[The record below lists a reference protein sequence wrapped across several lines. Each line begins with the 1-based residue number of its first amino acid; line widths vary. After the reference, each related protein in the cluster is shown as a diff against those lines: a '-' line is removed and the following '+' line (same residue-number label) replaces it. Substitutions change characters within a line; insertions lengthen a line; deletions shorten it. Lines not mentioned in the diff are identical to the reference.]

1 MIEFRNVSKTYKSKK
16 KVTTEALKNV
26 SFTLPNTGMV
36 FILGKSGSG
45 KSTLLNIL
53 GGLDNCDSGEI
64 YVDSKKISNF
74 KENDYDYYRNTYVGF
89 IFQEFNLIEEY
100 NVYDN
105 ISLGLKLQKEKVKKE
120 QLDQILEQVGLTGL
134 GLRKI
139 NELSG
144 GQKQRVAIARALIK
158 NPNMILADE
167 PTGSL
172 DSETGKQIF
181 DLLKQISREKL
192 VVIVSHDVESA
203 NQYADG
209 IIEIHDGVVVSNTI
223 MLEPASQRAFV
234 TKKSHLPWKDS
245 FHLAVKSL
253 LTKKIKMVV
262 TIILV
267 TMALVFFGVSTSL
280 SSYDFPYTIAKVL
293 LENGEHYIDLK
304 KESGFLNEN
313 EVAEINQKTN
323 LERYPVYSL
332 KSNNTTVALELN
344 RLEYLQDSE
353 NVMVYYMSYVGGSN
367 QFIEADESFIEGEI
381 LGHYPKTYDE
391 IMIHSYLADL
401 IIINGVLAYSE
412 TEPNHETY
420 FYPKDYDELLNTD
433 QFILIG
439 NHQVKVSGIIL
450 DDTAPFESLKTTRN
464 NSVLNGTDSFLSLN
478 DYSDIYSEFST
489 KIMRYGKDIYVKEGF
504 AENIPLE
511 PNTRLD
517 TSVFRV
523 DVTYQNRSYLLSSD
537 IQYMSRAVEVDNGQE
552 TVEVT
557 KLNDNEI
564 IINASF
570 LDKISNN
577 EFSKQKDT
585 YIEEH
590 YDGSIPVSE
599 VETEFVR
606 NYLQEHDILNQ
617 EILIEFEQYNKN
629 QKSSYTIKVVGY
641 QNASDTIYIADN
653 MATELQPANINISS
667 IKVKVDNREDMEA
680 LIETFPTEDN
690 TREITVDTVRPIISD
705 NSYFTYFNSIMNLF
719 EVLSGIAFIVSII
732 FAIFAIILLMNFII
746 TSIFHSKKT
755 IGILRGLGAKKTD
768 VMKIFFQEGL
778 LVGIISCI
786 LTGILLFAIIY
797 FFNAKISSYFF
808 FDVSFILF
816 TPKLLLTLLLGVL
829 IVIFISSLIAVY
841 KISRMKPVDAISNK

>member
-53 GGLDNCDSGEI
+53 GGLDNCDAGEI

-267 TMALVFFGVSTSL
+267 TMALLFFGVSTSL

-293 LENGEHYIDLK
+293 LENGEHYIDLEK
-304 KESGFLNEN
+304 DTGYMEDFNIHEVEEKLDFSYFPIYHLTSDNLTVSFQTNSREYVSDREN
-313 EVAEINQKTN
+313 AMA
-323 LERYPVYSL
+323 YYA
-332 KSNNTTVALELN
+332 KSIYDISFV
-344 RLEYLQDSE
+344 
-353 NVMVYYMSYVGGSN
+353 
-367 QFIEADESFIEGEI
+367 EAPASFITGEI
-381 LGHYPKTYDE
+381 LGHYPETTDE
-391 IMIHSYLADL
+391 IMIHSYLVDL
-401 IIINGVLAYSE
+401 FSVNGVLIHSE
-412 TEPNHETY
+412 TEPNQQTY
-420 FYPKDYDELLNTD
+420 YYPESNEELLARNPE
-433 QFILIG
+433 IIIG
-439 NHQVKVSGIIL
+439 NQTVKVSGIIL
-450 DDTAPFESLKTTRN
+450 DDTTPFESLKEQSVYEEV
-464 NSVLNGTDSFLSLN
+464 NSQPYFLGLENSNTLTN
-478 DYSDIYSEFST
+478 EFAAKISDHAL
-489 KIMRYGKDIYVKEGF
+489 DVYVKEGF
-504 AENIPLE
+504 IDDFSLE
-511 PNTRLD
+511 PNNRIEGSAFSIKIESSNPRVSPFYSNYEYLD
-517 TSVFRV
+517 ESI
-523 DVTYQNRSYLLSSD
+523 L
-537 IQYMSRAVEVDNGQE
+537 VDNGTDIQE
-552 TVEVT
+552 VSH
-557 KLNDNEI
+557 LNDNEI
-564 IINASF
+564 IINDAF
-570 LDKISNN
+570 LNSISNN
-577 EFSKQKDT
+577 EFNRELADYQRSHGDQSDT
-585 YIEEH
+585 EAKTDFVRIYLEENNLLNR
-590 YDGSIPVSE
+590 DI
-599 VETEFVR
+599 ETEWIAYGAYSGEKIGIR
-606 NYLQEHDILNQ
+606 I
-617 EILIEFEQYNKN
+617 
-629 QKSSYTIKVVGY
+629 VGY
-641 QNASDTIYIADN
+641 QNENNVIYIADN
-653 MATELQPANINISS
+653 LATQYQVKNIEISALR
-667 IKVKVDNREDMEA
+667 IKVEKESEIKEIIHAFPIDDNHVEYMTTTEMPVSSYNPYFRYFSMVIDA
-680 LIETFPTEDN
+680 FET
-690 TREITVDTVRPIISD
+690 
-705 NSYFTYFNSIMNLF
+705 
-719 EVLSGIAFIVSII
+719 LSGLALAISVI
-732 FAIFAIILLMNFII
+732 FAFFAVILLMNFII

-755 IGILRGLGAKKTD
+755 IGILRALGAKKTD

-778 LVGIISCI
+778 LIGIVSCI
-786 LTGILLFAIIY
+786 LTGFLLGIVIY
-797 FFNAKISSYFF
+797 FLNQKISSFFF

-816 TPKLLLTLLLGVL
+816 TPQSMLTLLLGVL